1 LFQRKRTCFSKHK
14 DMWKHDMVMQLKLH
28 DWLEKGE
35 RGKRWD
41 WKSSKG
47 TDLESSLYPIGRSM
61 MGKKTSS
68 VLERLYLKYKQGTS
82 TRQEK
87 TEDQN
92 SKYRQE
98 LIYIFIYISL
108 QHFKVSPIKVIMEGL
123 EVK

>member
-1 LFQRKRTCFSKHK
+1 
-14 DMWKHDMVMQLKLH
+14 
-28 DWLEKGE
+28 
-35 RGKRWD
+35 
-41 WKSSKG
+41 
-47 TDLESSLYPIGRSM
+47 M